1 LGAVLAV
8 VNQVIDVKKMTRD
21 YECLIS
27 IFLFG
32 GSVGAFFTAQE
43 FPDASGIFPQMVTVL
58 AIFLTAILVIKSSMK
73 AGTVPERDPF
83 FIHIPRFVI
92 SCSMML
98 AYLFSINFVGYFTST
113 AVFIPALA
121 YMLSYKNFKA
131 SLYLSVGFVAAI
143 YVIFVVIF
151 KTTLPP
157 ELILQWVLGYG

>member
-1 LGAVLAV
+1 LGTVLAAL
-8 VNQVIDVKKMTRD
+8 NPVIDFKKITRG

-32 GSVGAFFTAQE
+32 GAVGAFFTARE

-58 AIFLTAILVIKSSMK
+58 GIFLTAVLVIKSSMK
-73 AGTVPERDPF
+73 AGTIPERDPF
-83 FIHIPRFVI
+83 FIHIPKFAI

-113 AVFIPALA
+113 AMFIPALA
-121 YMLSYKNFKA
+121 YMLSYKNTKA

-157 ELILQWVLGYG
+157 ELILQWVLGYD